1 MKEICISFFLFII
14 QYIGDTMLKG
24 SIVALITPFDENNE
38 IDYGELNRLLD
49 FHIQNQTDGL
59 LLLGTTAEAESLT
72 ETERIELVRYILSYL
87 DGRIKVMVGIITNQ
101 TKKAVELAESLEGL
115 EIDSFLVSA
124 PYYIKSNTEGL
135 LKHFHYIADHVD
147 KPIVLYNV
155 PKRTGLQLDFEVVR
169 ILSYHPNII
178 GIKEASGDLAYQTKI
193 SSLCNA
199 SFVLYGAD
207 DLSMIPSLSLGAVG
221 IISVIGNAFPKE
233 TRLIILSFSKDIS
246 ISRTTYQ
253 KIMQLTED
261 IYKEPSPIP
270 VKYLLFLMGFKT
282 RRLRMPLAESSI
294 GLRRKLEEDYLLLLE
309 D

>member
-1 MKEICISFFLFII
+1 
-14 QYIGDTMLKG
+14 MLKG

-38 IDYGELNRLLD
+38 IDYKELNRILD
-49 FHIQNQTDGL
+49 FHLQNQTDGL

-72 ETERIELVRYILSYL
+72 DQERVELVRHVIKYI
-87 DGRIKVMVGIITNQ
+87 DGRIRVMVGIISNQ
-101 TKKAVELAESLEGL
+101 TKKAVDLAKDLDGL
-115 EIDSFLVSA
+115 DIDSFLVSA

-135 LKHFHYIADHVD
+135 LKHFHYIADHVQ
-147 KPIVLYNV
+147 KPIILYNV
-155 PKRTGLQLDFEVVR
+155 PKRTGLQLEYEVVR

-193 SSLCNA
+193 STICNS

-233 TRLIILSFSKDIS
+233 TKLIIHTFSKDIT

-270 VKYLLFLMGFKT
+270 VKYLLYLMGFKT
-282 RRLRMPLAESSI
+282 RRLRMPLAEPSI
-294 GLRRKLEEDYLLLLE
+294 GLRRKLEEDYLILLE
-309 D
+309 E